1 MSHCTKSIQFL
12 FKSRLKAFKIDQ
24 NRRIIYFDLSM
35 IASFKF
41 RKLFHKV
48 LVTVQAYSTIRSN
61 DVVNLNN

>member
-1 MSHCTKSIQFL
+1 
-12 FKSRLKAFKIDQ
+12 
-24 NRRIIYFDLSM
+24 M